1 VAAVPV
7 GGGFAA
13 VAHASQ
19 ATVNNAMPG
28 TARPRVSDLVKES
41 LLSLNSGRVTTKA
54 LRVPIGVFALL
65 LGALFSTVTEAAPK
79 RVGVPKFDGVQEALV
94 RKKVMQILKSH
105 GYDLAKSRE
114 MEIGLANTGALLD
127 NDEGF
132 QKVGK
137 ELALAAIVTG
147 EIGKKRAKIAVHDGK
162 DGSLLGEASFAGAN
176 PRHIMA
182 EVGRSFWSKL
192 GGAVERG
199 KTPSGAKKPQKVVA
213 EAPEDDEKTPD
224 AAAGEGGG
232 EAPPPE
238 AKGKK
243 TAVAAG
249 EGGEGEPPAP
259 PKKKKKKKVRMEGEG
274 DVVQEEGAEVIPATF
289 EFQVGPR
296 LISRSL
302 SYHQDA
308 SSPGL
313 RSYSLFPG
321 PAIFASVVWYPIG
334 PFTDGPAKN
343 IGFEGA
349 IEQAFLVS
357 SSLPPMN
364 GMPGAKFGT
373 SIHEF
378 GGGVRY
384 RVPFG
389 AGSYFW
395 GALTGGE
402 HAFTFKS
409 TATGMRSTLDIPDTI
424 YRYVRPGVGVRF
436 ELPAQFSLAVSG
448 GFRWIFNKGGQFHDD
463 FFKHSTV
470 NGVDAQLTIGYRI
483 TSLIEARASA
493 DLRRYFSSMNCFG
506 GVDAGGQ
513 AINQCDPRFTAGG
526 AVDQYIAGTVM
537 LVITLGGTELKAPEE
552 AEEAP
557 PPPKRKRK
565 VESEEEEPPLGDD
578 VKPGKSGG
586 EDE

>member
-1 VAAVPV
+1 MRAA
-7 GGGFAA
+7 
-13 VAHASQ
+13 AHAIPASASQ
-19 ATVNNAMPG
+19 AIPG

-41 LLSLNSGRVTTKA
+41 FLSLNSGRVTTKA
-54 LRVPIGVFALL
+54 LRVSIGVFALL

-79 RVGVPKFDGVQEALV
+79 RVGVPKFDGVQEALA

-114 MEIGLANTGALLD
+114 MEIGLANSGALLD

-132 QKVGK
+132 QKVAK

-147 EIGKKRAKIAVHDGK
+147 EVGKKRAKIAVHDGR

-182 EVGRSFWSKL
+182 EVGRSFWAKL

-199 KTPSGAKKPQKVVA
+199 KAPSGAKKPQKVVA

-224 AAAGEGGG
+224 AAGGEGGG
-232 EAPPPE
+232 SGGPPPPE
-238 AKGKK
+238 PKGKK
-243 TAVAAG
+243 PAVAAA
-249 EGGEGEPPAP
+249 EGGEGEPPTAR
-259 PKKKKKKKVRMEGEG
+259 KKKKKKVRMEGEG
-274 DVVQEEGAEVIPATF
+274 DVVQEEGPEVIPPTF
-289 EFQVGPR
+289 EFQADPR
-296 LISRSL
+296 VIARSL
-302 SYHQDA
+302 SYNQDA

-313 RSYSLFPG
+313 RSYALFPG
-321 PAIFASVVWYPIG
+321 PAVFASAVWYPIG
-334 PFTDGPAKN
+334 PFTDGLAKN

-378 GGGVRY
+378 AGGVRY

-389 AGSYFW
+389 AGNYFW

-409 TATGMRSTLDIPDTI
+409 TPTGDRKTLDIPDTI
-424 YRYVRPGVGVRF
+424 YRYVRPGVGIHF
-436 ELPAQFSLAVSG
+436 ELPAQFSVALSA
-448 GFRWIFNKGGQFHDD
+448 GFRWIFNQGGQFHDD
-463 FFKHSTV
+463 FFKHATV
-470 NGVDAQLTIGYRI
+470 NGVDAQLTVGYRI
-483 TSLIEARASA
+483 TSMIEARVSG
-493 DLRRYFSSMNCFG
+493 DFRRYFSSMNCFG
-506 GVDAGGQ
+506 GLDAGGQ
-513 AINQCDPRFTAGG
+513 AINQCDTRFTAGG
-526 AVDQYIAGTVM
+526 AVDQYIAGSAM
-537 LVITLGGTELKAPEE
+537 LAITLGGSEIKMPEE

-565 VESEEEEPPLGDD
+565 VESEDEEPPLGND
-578 VKPGKSGG
+578 VKPANGGG

>member
-1 VAAVPV
+1 MT
-7 GGGFAA
+7 
-13 VAHASQ
+13 AS
-19 ATVNNAMPG
+19 PG
-28 TARPRVSDLVKES
+28 TPHPRVGDLVKGS
-41 LLSLNSGRVTTKA
+41 FLILQSGRVTTSA
-54 LRVPIGVFALL
+54 LRVPMGLLALL
-65 LGALFSTVTEAAPK
+65 FGALLSTVAQAAPK

-94 RKKVMQILKSH
+94 RKKVMQVLKSH

-132 QKVGK
+132 GKVAK

-147 EIGKKRAKIAVHDGK
+147 EIGKKRAKLAVHDGK

-182 EVGRSFWSKL
+182 EVARSFWTKL
-192 GGAVERG
+192 GDAVERG
-199 KTPSGAKKPQKVVA
+199 KTPSGSKKPQKVVA

-224 AAAGEGGG
+224 AGGSGGG

-238 AKGKK
+238 PKAKGKK
-243 TAVAAG
+243 TAEA
-249 EGGEGEPPAP
+249 EGGEGEPPAPP

-274 DVVQEEGAEVIPATF
+274 ETVEEEAAEVIPPTF
-289 EFQVGPR
+289 EFQLGPR

-302 SYHQDA
+302 AYNQDA

-313 RSYSLFPG
+313 RAYKLFPG
-321 PAIFASVVWYPIG
+321 PAIFASLVWYPLG

-349 IEQAFLVS
+349 VEQAFFVS
-357 SSLPPMN
+357 SSVAPGGPGQPFPM
-364 GMPGAKFGT
+364 GAKFST

-378 GGGVRY
+378 AGGARY
-384 RVPFG
+384 RVLFG
-389 AGSYFW
+389 AGNYFW

-402 HAFTFKS
+402 HAFTFH
-409 TATGMRSTLDIPDTI
+409 TVNTTDPTMNRGQLDIPDTV
-424 YRYVRPGVGVRF
+424 YRYLRPGVGIHF
-436 ELPAQFSLAVSG
+436 ELPAQLSLTLSG
-448 GFRWIFNKGGQFHDD
+448 GFRWVFNKGGQFHDD

-470 NGVDAQLTIGYRI
+470 NGVDAQLTAGYRI
-483 TSLIEARASA
+483 SSMLEARLSG
-493 DLRRYFSSMNCFG
+493 DFRRYFSSMNCFG
-506 GVDAGGQ
+506 GLDAGGQ
-513 AINQCDPRFTAGG
+513 AINQCDVRFTAGG
-526 AVDQYIAGTVM
+526 AVDQYIAGTLM
-537 LVITLGGTELKAPEE
+537 LAITLGGTEVKMPEE

-565 VESEEEEPPLGDD
+565 VESEEEEPPLGND
-578 VKPGKSGG
+578 VKTDDKGG
-586 EDE
+586 GGDE